1 MLHDELMQGTTKFI
15 VQEDGSE
22 TIEARPPTARDLRAG
37 RELKVMHEQL
47 NNIMIAY
54 NQLQAQH
61 QALQKNHTALV
72 HAVEAHNAK
81 NITTSEGA
89 NNVDTGNSTHQADSV

>member
-1 MLHDELMQGTTKFI
+1 MLHDELMQGTQKFI

-22 TIEARPPTARDLRAG
+22 TIELRPPTARDLRAG
-37 RELKVMHEQL
+37 RELKAMHEQL

-61 QALQKNHTALV
+61 QALVQ
-72 HAVEAHNAK
+72 AVEAHNVK
-81 NITTSEGA
+81 NTTTSEGV
-89 NNVDTGNSTHQADSV
+89 NNVEAGNSTHQADPV

>member
-1 MLHDELMQGTTKFI
+1 MLHDELMQGTQKFI

-22 TIEARPPTARDLRAG
+22 TIELRPPTARDLRAG
-37 RELKVMHEQL
+37 RELKAMHEQL

-61 QALQKNHTALV
+61 QALVQ
-72 HAVEAHNAK
+72 AVEAHNVK
-81 NITTSEGA
+81 NTTTSEGA
-89 NNVDTGNSTHQADSV
+89 NHVETGNSTHQADPV

>member
-37 RELKVMHEQL
+37 RELKVLHEQL

-61 QALQKNHTALV
+61 QALQENHTALV
-72 HAVEAHNAK
+72 QAVEAHNAK
-81 NITTSEGA
+81 NTTTTEGV
-89 NNVDTGNSTHQADSV
+89 NNVDTGNSTHPADSV

>member
-1 MLHDELMQGTTKFI
+1 MLHDELLQGTQKFI

-22 TIEARPPTARDLRAG
+22 TIEVRPPTARDLRAG
-37 RELKVMHEQL
+37 RELKAMHEQL

-61 QALQKNHTALV
+61 QALQENHTALV
-72 HAVEAHNAK
+72 QAVEAHNAK
-81 NITTSEGA
+81 SPKEPNHVE
-89 NNVDTGNSTHQADSV
+89 TGNSTHQADSV

>member
-1 MLHDELMQGTTKFI
+1 MLHDELMQGTQKFI

-22 TIEARPPTARDLRAG
+22 TIELRPPTQRDLRAG
-37 RELKVMHEQL
+37 RELKTLHEQL

-61 QALQKNHTALV
+61 QALVQ
-72 HAVEAHNAK
+72 AVESHNA
-81 NITTSEGA
+81 
-89 NNVDTGNSTHQADSV
+89 NNTPKEATHVETGNSTHQADPV

>member
-1 MLHDELMQGTTKFI
+1 MLHDELMQGTQKFI

-22 TIEARPPTARDLRAG
+22 TIELRPPTARDLRAG
-37 RELKVMHEQL
+37 RELKAMHEQL

-61 QALQKNHTALV
+61 QALVQ
-72 HAVEAHNAK
+72 AVEAHNVK
-81 NITTSEGA
+81 NTTTSEGV

>member
-1 MLHDELMQGTTKFI
+1 MLHDELMQGTQKFI

-22 TIEARPPTARDLRAG
+22 TIELRPPTARDLRAG
-37 RELKVMHEQL
+37 RELKAMHEQL

-61 QALQKNHTALV
+61 QALVQ
-72 HAVEAHNAK
+72 AVEAHNVK
-81 NITTSEGA
+81 NTKEA
-89 NNVDTGNSTHQADSV
+89 NHVETGDSTHQADPV